1 MSYRIS
7 LRLKYFENLVID
19 TQYIKIMKLTKT
31 QPLLE
36 EREDSFH
43 VDRELDVR
51 GLVCPLPILRTKKAL
66 SEMSTG
72 QIIKISATDPGSVID
87 FQVFAE
93 QTANDLLSFTE
104 SIDEFVFYLKKR

>member
-1 MSYRIS
+1 
-7 LRLKYFENLVID
+7 
-19 TQYIKIMKLTKT
+19 MKLTKT
-31 QPLLE
+31 QPLLTE
-36 EREDSFH
+36 KEALLL

-72 QIIKISATDPGSVID
+72 QVIKIVATDPGSVID

-93 QTANDLLSFTE
+93 QTANELLSLTE
-104 SIDEFVFYLKKR
+104 LNDEFVFYLKKR

>member
-1 MSYRIS
+1 
-7 LRLKYFENLVID
+7 
-19 TQYIKIMKLTKT
+19 MKLTKT
-31 QPLLE
+31 QSLLTE
-36 EREDSFH
+36 KEALLL

-72 QIIKISATDPGSVID
+72 QVIKIVATDPGSVID

-93 QTANDLLSFTE
+93 QTANELLSLTE
-104 SIDEFVFYLKKR
+104 LNDEFVFYLKKR

>member
-7 LRLKYFENLVID
+7 IRLRYFENLKID
-19 TQYIKIMKLTKT
+19 TQYKKIMKLTKT
-31 QPLLE
+31 QPLLAK
-36 EREDSFH
+36 RENPFRA
-43 VDRELDVR
+43 DRELDVR

-72 QIIKISATDPGSVID
+72 QVIKIVATDPGSVID

-104 SIDEFVFYLKKR
+104 SVDEFIFYLKKR